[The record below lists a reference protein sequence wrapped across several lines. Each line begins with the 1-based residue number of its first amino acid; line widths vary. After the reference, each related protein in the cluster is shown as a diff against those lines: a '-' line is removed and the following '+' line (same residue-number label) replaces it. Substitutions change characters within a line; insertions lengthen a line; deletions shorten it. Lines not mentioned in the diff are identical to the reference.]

1 MLIVSRKIGEVVL
14 IRVPGV
20 QEPIRVKVV
29 KLGRSKARLGFE
41 ASGDVEIIRAELEE
55 RVDGRESAI

>member
-20 QEPIRVKVV
+20 QEPIRVKLV
-29 KLGRSKARLGFE
+29 KLRRSKARLGFE